1 MTFQHL
7 ADFLLLVSGLYT
19 VFRMAGVFIKTQNW
33 HSRLL
38 AIASITLFITLILYY
53 LHFHLGDALEN
64 DFFLEAA
71 GWARMITIATLLT
84 GLMEYIRFSKPEY
97 ARFPQLFIFLPLLLI
112 LVWPFIDHTL
122 VLKEW
127 LVCAYEG
134 GGLLAG
140 FMLIAMNHH
149 KGNQNQL
156 TLIGL
161 GFMAVAY
168 LVFWLPINILRQNA
182 WLWELLFAFS
192 LIVTVHGWV
201 AYTNEVL
208 AVEGDLN
215 PIE

>member
-7 ADFLLLVSGLYT
+7 ADFLLLVTGLYT
-19 VFRMAGVFIKTQNW
+19 AFRMAAVFMKTENW
-33 HSRLL
+33 HSRIL
-38 AIASITLFITLILYY
+38 AIASLTLFLTLSLYY
-53 LHFHLGDALEN
+53 LHYHFATNMDN
-64 DFFLEAA
+64 DFFLQAA
-71 GWARMITIATLLT
+71 GWARMITIAIVLA

-97 ARFPQLFIFLPLLLI
+97 ARFPQVFISLPLLLI
-112 LVWPFIDHTL
+112 LVWPFIDATL

-127 LVCAYEG
+127 LICAYEG

-168 LVFWLPINILRQNA
+168 LVFWLPIDVFRQNA

-201 AYTNEVL
+201 AYNKDVL

>member
-1 MTFQHL
+1 MNFQHL

-19 VFRMAGVFIKTQNW
+19 AFRMTGVFMKTQDW
-33 HSRLL
+33 HSRIL
-38 AIASITLFITLILYY
+38 AIASITLFLTLSLYY
-53 LHFHLGDALEN
+53 LHLHFGTNLEN
-64 DFFLEAA
+64 DFFLQAA
-71 GWARMITIATLLT
+71 GWARMITIAIVLA
-84 GLMEYIRFSKPEY
+84 GLMEYIRYSKPEY
-97 ARFPQLFIFLPLLLI
+97 ARFPQVFISLPLLLI
-112 LVWPFIDHTL
+112 LVWPFIDGTL

-127 LVCAYEG
+127 LICAYEG

-149 KGNQNQL
+149 KGVQNQL

-161 GFMAVAY
+161 GFMSIAY
-168 LVFWLPINILRQNA
+168 LVFWLPVSLLRENA

-201 AYTNEVL
+201 AYNNEIL
-208 AVEGDLN
+208 AVEGNLN